1 MIESY
6 DDAIAWLFNR
16 INYERLQ
23 AGSFSSGDF
32 KLDRMAELLRR
43 LGNPQER
50 IPVVH
55 IAGTKGKGSTAV
67 MLAGILRSAGYRT
80 GLFTS
85 PHIERFEERMLV
97 DGEQPRGDELQRL
110 TAQCHDVVLAMDE
123 ESEQR
128 RTTFFEVTTALAWLF
143 FASRAADVA
152 VLEVGLGGRLDA
164 TNICQPD
171 VCVITNISRDHTAIL
186 GRTEEKIAAEKA
198 GIVKPG
204 IPVVTGCQHDGAL
217 QVIRAICAERGAE
230 LLEAGRDFRVTA
242 SRESH
247 GAREIDVTV
256 RKHAWPAIPVPLVG
270 VHQSHNAALAIAA
283 AQLLVDCGY
292 AVTPEQARAGLTK
305 VTFPARIEIVS
316 NTPLIIIDAAHNE
329 ASCQALVD
337 TLDQFPQRPRT
348 LILAATRGKDISTM
362 LDILL
367 PAFERIVVT
376 QYLQNPRFVP
386 LDELAELVRGRGVRA
401 QVAANPTEA
410 LALARKITGPD
421 ELICVTG
428 SFFVAAETRALLVD
442 SHR

>member
-171 VCVITNISRDHTAIL
+171 VCVITTSSIFKTCFSISYFPIS
-186 GRTEEKIAAEKA
+186 AASTH
-198 GIVKPG
+198 I
-204 IPVVTGCQHDGAL
+204 
-217 QVIRAICAERGAE
+217 
-230 LLEAGRDFRVTA
+230 
-242 SRESH
+242 
-247 GAREIDVTV
+247 
-256 RKHAWPAIPVPLVG
+256 
-270 VHQSHNAALAIAA
+270 
-283 AQLLVDCGY
+283 
-292 AVTPEQARAGLTK
+292 
-305 VTFPARIEIVS
+305 
-316 NTPLIIIDAAHNE
+316 TPL
-329 ASCQALVD
+329 L
-337 TLDQFPQRPRT
+337 
-348 LILAATRGKDISTM
+348 
-362 LDILL
+362 
-367 PAFERIVVT
+367 
-376 QYLQNPRFVP
+376 
-386 LDELAELVRGRGVRA
+386 
-401 QVAANPTEA
+401 
-410 LALARKITGPD
+410 
-421 ELICVTG
+421 
-428 SFFVAAETRALLVD
+428 
-442 SHR
+442 